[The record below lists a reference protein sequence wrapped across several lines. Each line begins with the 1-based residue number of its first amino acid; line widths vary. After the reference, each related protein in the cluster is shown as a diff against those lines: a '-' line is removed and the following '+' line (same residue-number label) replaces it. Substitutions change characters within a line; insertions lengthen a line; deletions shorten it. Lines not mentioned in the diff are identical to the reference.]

1 MASVLRVNQLDA
13 RRLDGEITSIL
24 RQQLL
29 EATTAT
35 SQWSL
40 EPFVP
45 ELDLLLGATLWR
57 YTVWINEPTPGGRLQ
72 NVRHARLSAEGHVQ
86 PLTRAQRIGFL
97 ALWVVLPWLAAR
109 VQDIWQRLDVPEDSP
124 LPWFWKGFRRLLPR
138 ATAVHSILVV
148 WNFLLFLRYGECSE
162 LRDRLLGIRMVHI
175 DPVARRQVAF
185 EYMNRVMIWNGLSEF
200 LLTVMPLVNVSR
212 LRRSIARRLLPK
224 ASTRADAARAELS
237 CGFCGASPMT
247 VPTRT
252 NCNHV
257 FCYYCVASE
266 LMEQPKA
273 LACPHCG
280 EQIEKL
286 RHAR

>member
-29 EATTAT
+29 EATAL
-35 SQWSL
+35 QWSL

-45 ELDLLLGATLWR
+45 ELDLLLKATLWR
-57 YTVWINEPTPGGRLQ
+57 YTIWIDEPTPGGRLQ
-72 NVRHARLSAEGHVQ
+72 NVRHARVSPKGHVQ
-86 PLTRAQRIGFL
+86 PLTHVQRIGFL
-97 ALWVVLPWLAAR
+97 VLWVIFPWLSAR
-109 VQDIWQRLDVPEDSP
+109 LQDIWQHLDVPEDSFP
-124 LPWFWKGFRRLLPR
+124 QRLWNLLRRLLPR
-138 ATAVHSILVV
+138 ATALHSILVV
-148 WNFLLFLRYGECSE
+148 WNFVLFLRHGECSE

-175 DPVARRQVAF
+175 DPKARRQVAF

-200 LLTVMPLVNVSR
+200 LLTVMPLVNLSR
-212 LRRSIARRLLPK
+212 LRRSLARRLLPK
-224 ASTRADAARAELS
+224 AAHADAARAELC

-266 LMEQPKA
+266 LMEQPQA

-280 EQIEKL
+280 EQIQKL